1 MQKIQVKE
9 VEGMFC
15 AICVKHGMG
24 QIKCLAEINDVWKVK
39 RLIFEEKKNTR
50 EHDTIWTLYIYL
62 RIQSN

>member
-24 QIKCLAEINDVWKVK
+24 QIKCLAEINDV
-39 RLIFEEKKNTR
+39 
-50 EHDTIWTLYIYL
+50 
-62 RIQSN
+62 